1 MTLQEDRFGPMIWD
15 ALTGNP
21 DTPSGAPH
29 HQTAT
34 APPPIEECT
43 TLDDGRWH
51 FCPAN
56 SRNGHRGCVDLDVTP
71 DNIRVTADLPAPG
84 AILNLTPAD
93 PGWTITFTQAGQ
105 SWSSPVVAW
114 AALAT
119 EYGTGMIDPVL
130 VADTGQTVTL
140 RAYLEGQGPLLDVL
154 DAIDY
159 TVTWAPPGV
168 ATPTLPGDLSALAT
182 VTVSGC
188 WTLTDPTGFLATA
201 AANGHWPTREEAEAH
216 RDKLAYEGFEVDAS
230 VPVRSTTACRVVV
243 CASCG
248 VHFTNWE
255 GTGLHAPTATGAI
268 TAATTAGRT
277 DPTEWHPGDA
287 WKVRPD
293 GRLDCPACTTNEGN
307 DQ

>member
-1 MTLQEDRFGPMIWD
+1 MT
-15 ALTGNP
+15 
-21 DTPSGAPH
+21 TP
-29 HQTAT
+29 T
-34 APPPIEECT
+34 IDECT
-43 TLDDGRWH
+43 SLDHGPWH
-51 FCPAN
+51 FCPDN
-56 SRNGHRGCVDLDVTP
+56 SGDAHRGCVDLDVRP
-71 DNIRVTADLPAPG
+71 DEIHVRTGRPATAPG
-84 AILNLTPAD
+84 TILNLTATD
-93 PGWTITFTQAGQ
+93 PGWTITFTQAGH

-154 DAIDY
+154 DY
-159 TVTWAPPGV
+159 TVTWAPPA
-168 ATPTLPGDLSALAT
+168 ATAPTLPGDLSALAT

-188 WTLTDPTGFLATA
+188 WTLTDPTGFLAEA

-230 VPVRSTTACRVVV
+230 VPVRSTAACRVAA

-248 VHFTNWE
+248 AHFTNWE

-268 TAATTAGRT
+268 TAAATAGRT
-277 DPTEWHPGDA
+277 DPMEWHPGDA